1 MTEILRVALII
12 LLLTLGFACYF
23 LVLGAFF
30 PRRLTKT
37 MTVVQ
42 QMPGRSFGIG
52 LVNFLFFG
60 TITIL
65 LFAVAENLQKS
76 GNNFPYTILMIPT
89 LFLTG
94 LLLGVLFIGLLAM
107 ITLLGEQLFPDLSQW
122 RRTFWG
128 TVIFAFACAVPALGW
143 FLLFPAV
150 ALTGFGAFILGLF
163 QRNP

>member
-1 MTEILRVALII
+1 MSEILRMTLII

-30 PRRLTKT
+30 PRRVTKT
-37 MTVVQ
+37 MNVVQ
-42 QMPGRSFGIG
+42 QMPCRSFGIG

-60 TITIL
+60 TITIV
-65 LFAVAENLQKS
+65 LFAVAENFQES
-76 GNNFPYTILMIPT
+76 GNNFPYAILMFPT
-89 LFLTG
+89 LFLMG

-107 ITLLGEQLFPDLSQW
+107 ITLLGEQLFPDLPQW
-122 RRTFWG
+122 RKTFWG
-128 TVIFAFACAVPALGW
+128 TVVLAFACAIPAVGW
-143 FLLFPAV
+143 FLLFPGV